1 MLWDYINKMWL
12 WVIQV
17 FKSFET
23 LWNYSFEIGEYT
35 ITFQSILTSSLLL
48 VVGLLLVKKLI

>member
-1 MLWDYINKMWL
+1 MYTFIINIWNWL
-12 WVIQV
+12 VQV

-35 ITFQSILTSSLLL
+35 ITFQSILTTSLLL
-48 VVGLLLVKKLI
+48 IVGMLLVKKLI

>member
-1 MLWDYINKMWL
+1 MYTFIINIWNWL
-12 WVIQV
+12 VEV

-35 ITFQSILTSSLLL
+35 ITFQSILTTSLLL
-48 VVGLLLVKKLI
+48 IVGLPLVKKLI

>member
-1 MLWDYINKMWL
+1 MYTFIMNIWNWL
-12 WVIQV
+12 VEV

-35 ITFQSILTSSLLL
+35 ITFQSILTTSLLL
-48 VVGLLLVKKLI
+48 IVGMLLVKKLI

>member
-1 MLWDYINKMWL
+1 MYTFIMNIWNWL
-12 WVIQV
+12 VEV

-35 ITFQSILTSSLLL
+35 ITFQSILTTSLLL
-48 VVGLLLVKKLI
+48 IVGLLLVKKLI

>member
-1 MLWDYINKMWL
+1 MYTFIINIWNWL
-12 WVIQV
+12 VQV

-35 ITFQSILTSSLLL
+35 ITFQSILTTSLLL

>member
-1 MLWDYINKMWL
+1 MYTLIMNIWDWL
-12 WVIQV
+12 VDV
-17 FKSFET
+17 FNSFET

>member
-1 MLWDYINKMWL
+1 MYTFIMNIWNWL
-12 WVIQV
+12 VEV

>member
-1 MLWDYINKMWL
+1 MYTFIINIWNWL
-12 WVIQV
+12 VDV

-35 ITFQSILTSSLLL
+35 ITFQSILTTSLLL
-48 VVGLLLVKKLI
+48 IVGLLLVKKLI

>member
-1 MLWDYINKMWL
+1 MYTFIMNIWNWL
-12 WVIQV
+12 VEV

-48 VVGLLLVKKLI
+48 IVGLLLVKKLI

>member
-1 MLWDYINKMWL
+1 MYTFITNIWNWL
-12 WVIQV
+12 VEV

-35 ITFQSILTSSLLL
+35 ITFQSILTTSLLL
-48 VVGLLLVKKLI
+48 IVGLLLVKKLI

>member
-1 MLWDYINKMWL
+1 MYTFIINIWNWL
-12 WVIQV
+12 VQV

-35 ITFQSILTSSLLL
+35 ITFQSILTTSLLL
-48 VVGLLLVKKLI
+48 IVGLLLVKKLI